1 MGRPPKVGL
10 QFFYTKVGIVSDINI
25 QRLMRYHKGA
35 LALGTFDAIINQLYE
50 NGYYLEWNEDQKF
63 YLSRLVYGEENY
75 IQEIVDACVDN
86 VLFDKDLFIKH
97 KILTSQEIQE
107 IYFRA
112 VKRRKFN
119 ISSLQYVYP
128 DVIEK
133 VQKELLQTG
142 NEFMY
147 TETQLLHT
155 ETPTIYTGSTQSKI
169 NKNKDNNS
177 LSSLLSYPSSTTRAH
192 ARESM
197 GDKKEILAAEA
208 IEILK
213 RDSEWIDQ
221 MTNLHKMS
229 AAYIIGWL
237 DSFVCNCACRGKQ
250 KHNGLSDIMQ
260 HFNDWLLL
268 QKNLAT
274 KGNKE
279 GSKGA
284 KPANLP
290 NPVQLWNLS
299 LEVLTKNTS
308 SDGKK
313 MGYDVASFLNYDTT
327 TKVILLGVPNKETYE
342 YIEENLI
349 EEMARV
355 LSIYFG
361 RDFKLN
367 YKIPNPPV
375 NQSA

>member
-169 NKNKDNNS
+169 NKIEQKYKNKNDQDSMMKKASEMQMIYKEFVIILSIINN
-177 LSSLLSYPSSTTRAH
+177 TRAR
-192 ARESM
+192 AR
-197 GDKKEILAAEA
+197 
-208 IEILK
+208 
-213 RDSEWIDQ
+213 
-221 MTNLHKMS
+221 
-229 AAYIIGWL
+229 
-237 DSFVCNCACRGKQ
+237 
-250 KHNGLSDIMQ
+250 
-260 HFNDWLLL
+260 
-268 QKNLAT
+268 
-274 KGNKE
+274 
-279 GSKGA
+279 
-284 KPANLP
+284 
-290 NPVQLWNLS
+290 
-299 LEVLTKNTS
+299 
-308 SDGKK
+308 
-313 MGYDVASFLNYDTT
+313 
-327 TKVILLGVPNKETYE
+327 
-342 YIEENLI
+342 
-349 EEMARV
+349 
-355 LSIYFG
+355 IYG
-361 RDFKLN
+361 R
-367 YKIPNPPV
+367 
-375 NQSA
+375 